1 MWPLL
6 AALGR
11 IGSLEV
17 FRAFHSFLLFFFSLS
32 FIDVHHFPFQFPF
45 HFVLIGL
52 ESLSFDSPPGLVSL
66 LLLFVLKTFGAA
78 KRVLVKST
86 SFSLAQLMLT

>member
-1 MWPLL
+1 VDSVSRAPI
-6 AALGR
+6 GR
-11 IGSLEV
+11 IGS
-17 FRAFHSFLLFFFSLS
+17 FRGIPFILVIFFSLS
-32 FIDVHHFPFQFPF
+32 FIYVHHFPFQFPF